1 MRTLKQLN
9 AVCDKIIYSDTSDRV
24 KAIKLK
30 GLLAEMER
38 TFKTPIHEES
48 NPELLLLYR
57 KVFGSYQIG
66 LKH

>member
-9 AVCDKIIYSDTSDRV
+9 AVCDKIINSDTSDRV

-38 TFKTPIHEES
+38 TLKTPVHEEK

-57 KVFGSYQIG
+57 KVWDHMKPI
-66 LKH
+66 